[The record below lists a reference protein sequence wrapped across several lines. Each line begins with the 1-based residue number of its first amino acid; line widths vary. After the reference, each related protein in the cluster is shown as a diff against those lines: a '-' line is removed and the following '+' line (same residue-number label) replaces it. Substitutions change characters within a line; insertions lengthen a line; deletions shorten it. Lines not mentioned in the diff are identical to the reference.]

1 MNWIV
6 AVGIV
11 ALASLIL
18 STLVLLLLARRNGAE
33 ALPDGDYVVTV
44 VSTHETPQG
53 VATVFRVEGPKEFEG
68 QTVTIVKEK
77 QDA

>member
-18 STLVLLLLARRNGAE
+18 STVVLILLARRRKFE
-33 ALPDGDYVVTV
+33 PLPDGDYVVSV
-44 VSTHETPQG
+44 VETRNIPQG
-53 VATVFRVEGPKEFEG
+53 VATVFKIEEPKEFEG
-68 QTVTIVKEK
+68 HTVTIVKEK
-77 QDA
+77 TE

>member
-6 AVGIV
+6 VVGIV

-18 STLVLLLLARRNGAE
+18 STVVLVLLAHRRKFE
-33 ALPDGDYVVTV
+33 PLPDGDYIVTIV
-44 VSTHETPQG
+44 ETHDTPQG
-53 VATVFRVEGPKEFEG
+53 LATVFRVNEPKEFRG

-77 QDA
+77 AE